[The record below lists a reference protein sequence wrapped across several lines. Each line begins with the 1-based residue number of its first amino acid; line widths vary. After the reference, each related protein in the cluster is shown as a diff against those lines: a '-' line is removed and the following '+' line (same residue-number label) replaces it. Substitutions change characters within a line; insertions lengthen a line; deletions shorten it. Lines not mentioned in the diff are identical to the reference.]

1 MLRKSTMLRLL
12 CATVLAVMA
21 LFGAFNI
28 TAEPAHALYCPETFL
43 GCELDRVQD
52 YGNMICCV
60 YYCSS
65 TGRERVG
72 NCEQTW

>member
-12 CATVLAVMA
+12 CAAVLAVTA
-21 LFGAFNI
+21 AFGAFTI
-28 TAEPAHALYCPETFL
+28 TAEPAHALYCPDTFL
-43 GCELDRVQD
+43 GCEFDRVQD

-60 YYCSS
+60 YACP
-65 TGRERVG
+65 TGNERVG